1 MATKVSLNI
10 PSKLW
15 TQQDSARLGLN
26 TLASIKLRTSRG
38 IDANGKSFKKYS
50 TKPIYIGLKS
60 NTAKRLKPKGGR
72 KTKRSMYFKG
82 GYAEYKK
89 KSRKRTKGPN
99 VRKAGATRKQSSE
112 VDLVLSG
119 QLMQNFV
126 LKSSSSTGFTLGLTK
141 HVSHYGYHVNKKREY
156 LGLTKQDVD
165 VLVEAVT
172 LDLMEKLS

>member
-38 IDANGKSFKKYS
+38 IDASGKKFKKYS

-60 NTAKRLKPKGGR
+60 STAKRLKPKGGR
-72 KTKRSMYFKG
+72 KTGRSMYFKG
-82 GYAEYKK
+82 GYAEYKN
-89 KSRKRTKGPN
+89 KSRKRTKGA
-99 VRKAGATRKQSSE
+99 KGQSAE

-156 LGLTKQDVD
+156 LGLTEKDVD
-165 VLVEAVT
+165 ILVKAVT

>member
-15 TQQDSARLGLN
+15 TKQDSARLGLN

-38 IDANGKSFKKYS
+38 ISAKGKKFKKYS
-50 TKPIYIGLKS
+50 TNPIYIGLKS

-72 KTKRSMYFKG
+72 KTKHSMYFKG
-82 GYAEYKK
+82 GYAEYKN
-89 KSRKRTKGPN
+89 KSRKRTKGA
-99 VRKAGATRKQSSE
+99 KGQSAE

-126 LKSSSSTGFTLGLTK
+126 LKSASSTGFTLCLTK

-156 LGLTKQDVD
+156 LGLTKKDVD
-165 VLVEAVT
+165 ILVKAVT

>member
-15 TQQDSARLGLN
+15 TKQDSARLGLN

-38 IDANGKSFKKYS
+38 IDANGKGFKKYS
-50 TKPIYIGLKS
+50 TKPIYIGFNS
-60 NTAKRLKPKGGR
+60 DTGKRLKPKGGR
-72 KTKRSMYFKG
+72 RTKSGKSMFYPGGLGG
-82 GYAEYKK
+82 GYHAYKVR
-89 KSRKRTKGPN
+89 SRKRQSNKGHS
-99 VRKAGATRKQSSE
+99 AI
-112 VDLVLSG
+112 VDLTLSG

-126 LKSSSSTGFTLGLTK
+126 LKSFTSTGFTLGLTK

-156 LGLTKQDVD
+156 LGLSEEDVD
-165 VLVEAVT
+165 ILVKAVT

>member
-26 TLASIKLRTSRG
+26 TLASIKLRTSKG
-38 IDANGKSFKKYS
+38 IDANGKGFKKYS
-50 TKPIYIGLKS
+50 KKAIYIGLKS
-60 NTAKRLKPKGGR
+60 DTAKRLKPKGGR
-72 KTKRSMYFKG
+72 KTAKSMFFMG

-89 KSRKRTKGPN
+89 KSRKRVKGPN
-99 VRKAGATRKQSSE
+99 VRKSGATRKQSSE

-141 HVSHYGYHVNKKREY
+141 HVAHYGYAVNSTREFM
-156 LGLTKQDVD
+156 GLTKQDVD